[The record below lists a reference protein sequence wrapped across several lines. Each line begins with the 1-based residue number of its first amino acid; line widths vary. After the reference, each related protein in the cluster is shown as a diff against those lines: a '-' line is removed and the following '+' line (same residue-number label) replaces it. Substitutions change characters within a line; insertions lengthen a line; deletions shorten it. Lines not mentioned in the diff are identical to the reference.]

1 MKILET
7 LIHKNDGEMSTLEI
21 LIKKGVL
28 AIDESTTSVH
38 KKFEKLGIWLNQENR
53 VQYRLDMMDAPQVE
67 KHIGGVIL
75 YDEVFNNKKIRESAA
90 RSGILLGIK
99 VDQGLEKFMPKSDEQ
114 VTKGLIGLEKRLK
127 DYKKKG
133 AVFTKW
139 RSVFHIGRYT
149 PSDKLIKIN
158 TNILS
163 EYATTVIDAGLIP
176 IVEPEILID
185 GNYTIERYS
194 EIAKKIYK
202 ELFDKM
208 PKKNI
213 SKMILKTGF
222 ASHGKKNNQ
231 VVSIEEKANT
241 TIDIFKNSV
250 PSDIGGI
257 VFLSGGVSAE
267 ESRALLSTIQSKKH
281 GLKLSFSFGRALQD
295 ESIKFWNTDKDLF
308 FKEFKDVLEKN
319 TSANRGDFKG

>member
-1 MKILET
+1 MNTITKLLE
-7 LIHKNDGEMSTLEI
+7 
-21 LIKKGVL
+21 KGIL
-28 AIDESTTSVH
+28 AIDESTTSIH

-53 VQYRLDMMDAPQVE
+53 VQYRLDMIGTKNVE
-67 KHIGGVIL
+67 KHVGGVIL
-75 YDEVFNNKKIRESAA
+75 YDEVFNNKKIRESAK
-90 RSGILLGIK
+90 SIGILLGIK

-163 EYATTVIDAGLIP
+163 EYSTIVIDAGLIP

-185 GNYTIERYS
+185 GNYTIERYA
-194 EIAKKIYK
+194 EIAKKIYIQ
-202 ELFDKM
+202 LFDKM
-208 PKKNI
+208 PRKNI
-213 SKMILKTGF
+213 PKIILKTGF
-222 ASHGKKNNQ
+222 ASHGNKNNQ
-231 VVSIEEKANT
+231 VVSIEERVNT
-241 TIDIFKNSV
+241 TIDIFKNSI
-250 PSDIGGI
+250 PSNIGGI

-267 ESRALLSTIQSKKH
+267 ESRALLSTIQSKNH

-308 FKEFKDVLEKN
+308 FKEFEDVLKKN
-319 TSANRGDFKG
+319 TSANKGDFKG